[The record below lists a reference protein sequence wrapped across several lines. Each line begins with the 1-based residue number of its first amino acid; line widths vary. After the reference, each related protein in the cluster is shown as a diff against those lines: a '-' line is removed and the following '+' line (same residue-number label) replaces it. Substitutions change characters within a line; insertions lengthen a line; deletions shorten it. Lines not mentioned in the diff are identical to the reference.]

1 MEKENKSVFIADMH
15 THTLASTHAYST
27 ITENALWASQHGIK
41 YLGMTDHGIQM
52 QDSPDTW
59 HFENLRILP
68 DYLYGV
74 RIIRGIEANITD
86 YEGNIDIYPEYVYD
100 SLEWVNVSFHKQVLP
115 AGTKADHT
123 RAYLGALKN
132 PRVDVICHSEDIH
145 YDYDFDAVCREC
157 ADRGRLIELNVCRL
171 LRGRNADHR
180 YMLILE
186 ACEKYGT
193 SIIVNSDA
201 HFYTKI
207 GDFAPAE
214 ELLKKTGF
222 PLELVVNADEK
233 RMEQYLESRK
243 NRL

>member
-1 MEKENKSVFIADMH
+1 MKIIADLH
-15 THTLASTHAYST
+15 THTVASTHGFST
-27 ITENALWASQHGIK
+27 IKEIADEAVNKGLAAVAI
-41 YLGMTDHGIQM
+41 TDHTPASTDG
-52 QDSPDTW
+52 PHVW
-59 HFENLRILP
+59 HFHNLHKAIPREINGVKII
-68 DYLYGV
+68 YGAESS
-74 RIIRGIEANITD
+74 IID

-123 RAYLGALKN
+123 RAYLGALEN

-145 YDYDFDAVCREC
+145 YDYDFEAVCREC
-157 ADRGRLIELNVCRL
+157 ADRGRLIELNVGRP
-171 LRGRNADHR
+171 LRGRGADDR

-233 RMEQYLESRK
+233 RMEQYLLNRK
-243 NRL
+243 NRQ